1 MEPVDNVATLNIKGV
16 RSRVEVSG
24 TNGVFYRILLGGE
37 PLKQVKGRWLL
48 PAAGGKE
55 IELRQRGLLPGFQ
68 KLVADGEVVYR
79 LGGTVPIWLRVLMFV
94 PLVLIV
100 INPLFGSI
108 LGLLLFFMNILIVKN
123 PQMPLALR
131 TALPLV
137 NTGAAAIILVI
148 LGNAAAGG
156 SAS

>member
-16 RSRVEVSG
+16 RQRVELSG
-24 TNGVFYRILLGGE
+24 ANGIFYRILLGGE

-55 IELRQRGLLPGFQ
+55 VELRQRGLLPGFQ

-79 LGGTVPIWLRVLMFV
+79 LGGAVPLWLRIIMFV
-94 PLVLIV
+94 PFVLIFL
-100 INPLFGSI
+100 NPLFGSI
-108 LGLLLFFMNILIVKN
+108 LALILFFMNILIVKN

-131 TALPLV
+131 TALPFI
-137 NTGAAAIILVI
+137 NTGAAAVILVI
-148 LGNAAAGG
+148 LGNAVRAAG
-156 SAS
+156 A